1 MGRAVVGS
9 ERALWIG
16 ASLLVSTLACFVD
29 PGPVGLGSDGS
40 TMTTTEATSEATS
53 VTSDGTT
60 TTLTGGSSTTGPECD
75 EGGGCGIDEV
85 CVDGVCELLV
95 CEPQTITRGYSEPL
109 VMLLVDK
116 SRSMVTNTW
125 DHDGIPDTPPETR
138 WKTLH
143 ATLSAVAAGEEA
155 NVDFGLKL
163 FPDIG
168 VPAGYES
175 AACGVSAAP
184 DIPLAPGA
192 SASLPSVLPDAEA
205 TSMMSTIAGGT
216 PASVAILGAVQQLVD
231 FDQTDR
237 ALFILMLT
245 DGAANCRSDA
255 ADDNERFESYDESV
269 IVSAQEAVAAGVEVG
284 VLGLDVSG
292 EANPVAVDGK
302 PDSVVPLEVVTA
314 LALSGGLPMMDGAA
328 FTNAVDQSTL
338 EVGLRGLLKVM
349 RCTIVA
355 TPPPGGALLSSVSVG
370 GAAAPSLPG
379 EDCGLEV
386 GWLSLGGDRLRLCG
400 ETCSS
405 YLTGESLGLDYVC
418 E

>member
-1 MGRAVVGS
+1 MGRAAAGL
-9 ERALWIG
+9 ECALWIG

-40 TMTTTEATSEATS
+40 TMTTTEATSAT
-53 VTSDGTT
+53 TSTT
-60 TTLTGGSSTTGPECD
+60 SEETMTTLSGGSSTTGPECD
-75 EGGGCGIDEV
+75 EGGGCGVDEE

-125 DHDGIPDTPPETR
+125 DHDGNPETLPETR

-143 ATLSAVAAGEEA
+143 GTLSAVAVGEEA

-175 AACGVSAAP
+175 AACGVSASP
-184 DIPLAPGA
+184 DIAIAPGA
-192 SASLPSVLPDAEA
+192 SASIASVLPDADA

-216 PASVAILGAVQQLVD
+216 PASAAILGAVQQLLE
-231 FDQTDR
+231 FEQTDR

-245 DGAANCRSDA
+245 DGAANCRSNA

-269 IVSAQEAVAAGVEVG
+269 IISAQEAVAAGVEVG

-292 EANPVAVDGK
+292 EANPAAVDGK

-314 LALSGGLPMMDGAA
+314 LALSGGLPMIDGAA

-338 EVGLRGLLKVM
+338 EVGLGGLLKVM

-355 TPPPGGALLSSVSVG
+355 TPPPAGALLSGVSVG
-370 GAAAPSLPG
+370 GAAVPSLAG
-379 EDCGLEV
+379 DDCGLEV
-386 GWLSLGGDRLRLCG
+386 GWLDLGGDRLRLCG
-400 ETCSS
+400 EACAS
-405 YLTGESLGLDYVC
+405 YLSGESLGLDYVC
-418 E
+418 G